1 MKIPEIIELMGM
13 TIQTEYSD
21 NLVAGS
27 SNLGEAQYCLN
38 KIILAS
44 ANNGIP
50 RSIIEQ
56 TYIHELL
63 HFILYYLAEDD
74 LNRNEALVSRLSNML
89 YQVVKQLCK

>member
-1 MKIPEIIELMGM
+1 MKIPEKIELMGM

-44 ANNGIP
+44 NENVP
-50 RSIIEQ
+50 RSVIEQ

-63 HFILYYLAEDD
+63 HFILYFIAEDEI
-74 LNRNEALVSRLSNML
+74 NRNEALVSRLSNML